1 MTIEIH
7 QPELEALIQKR
18 MASGRFA
25 TIEDA
30 LLEALQPNRPE
41 VAQDEG
47 APKPPKKSFTQFM
60 MESPLWGSE
69 IEFERNKDV
78 PRIIE
83 F

>member
-7 QPELEALIQKR
+7 QPELEALIHQR

-30 LLEALQPNRPE
+30 LIQALQAPE
-41 VAQDEG
+41 
-47 APKPPKKSFTQFM
+47 KPTTDNATPKKNFTQFM
-60 MESPLWGSE
+60 MESPLWGSG

-78 PRIIE
+78 LEVIE
-83 F
+83 L